1 MTVFPMAGVQ
11 SVAERATFA
20 RFSLQKPRQVLN
32 GANRAF
38 CNDVKCRGGF
48 CLQLLIFQ
56 FRAESV
62 CETGGTAGKVG
73 KAAKNNEDCSRKKKL
88 HRKKKTEG

>member
-1 MTVFPMAGVQ
+1 MAGVQ

-32 GANRAF
+32 GTNRAF
-38 CNDVKCRGGF
+38 YNDVKCRGGF

-56 FRAESV
+56 FWAESV

-73 KAAKNNEDCSRKKKL
+73 KAAKKILKNLRMNRKL
-88 HRKKKTEG
+88 QRK